1 LTRNRNSENLKV
13 ITSMAKTRVQKE
25 ETLEYL
31 KSNLAVQK
39 SILLLTTNK
48 AEQSLTADLNV
59 GFRKDAYAL
68 GIRVKVFNN
77 NLLRQVFGEI
87 PEEITGQT
95 YVTYL
100 SNKDASDEITVAK
113 NVVTL
118 LKKDEY
124 KNCFKVVGAILED
137 KFLDQT
143 EANVLA
149 NTMTKEESMA
159 AVAGMIKSILAK
171 PAILVKEISAKTAR
185 AVDAVSKQKA

>member
-1 LTRNRNSENLKV
+1 MTRNGNSENLKV

-25 ETLEYL
+25 ETLDYL

-59 GFRKDAYAL
+59 GFRKDAFAL

-77 NLLRQVFGEI
+77 NLLRQVFDVI
-87 PEEITGQT
+87 PDSITGQT

-100 SNKDASDEITVAK
+100 SDKDASDEITVAK

-124 KNCFKVVGAILED
+124 KDCFKVVGAVLED
-137 KFLDQT
+137 KFLNET
-143 EANVLA
+143 EAKVLA
-149 NTMTKEESMA
+149 DTMTKDESMA
-159 AVAGMIKSILAK
+159 MFAGMIKSILAK